1 MSVFRTWVRWTSRRG
16 DEEAGQTMA
25 EYGLLLSLIS
35 AALLLAL
42 GEIGS
47 SIVEFFTSFSAGLTT
62 P

>member
-35 AALLLAL
+35 VALLLAMTQ
-42 GEIGS
+42 IGN
-47 SIVEFFTSFSAGLTT
+47 SIVGFLTSFSAGLNA